1 MIRKLL
7 IVAAVVLGFL
17 LSFEVFSRLHAQTPA
32 RTLTLIYSNNINAEV
47 DPCPT

>member
-1 MIRKLL
+1 MTKKLL

-17 LSFEVFSRLHAQTPA
+17 LSIEAFSRLHAQTPV
-32 RTLTLIYSNNINAEV
+32 RTLTLIYSNNINGEV

>member
-1 MIRKLL
+1 MGRKLL
-7 IVAAVVLGFL
+7 IVAAVFLGFF
-17 LSFEVFSRLHAQTPA
+17 LSFGVSFQLHAQIPA